1 MEAVTLSLPRS
12 SVCVT
17 LPDETVYEGP
27 VGTPLETFMLRA
39 RADHPELY
47 PTPIIA
53 AVVDG
58 KLRELTY
65 PLQRDC
71 SVVPVMLNSPD
82 GSRIYRRS
90 LVLLLVAAVESQF
103 PGVRVSVS
111 YAVPEGGVYC
121 SISGRAPFSDAE
133 LHQIETEMRRLVEDN
148 VPIEKRIVPLE
159 EAAALFK
166 ARGEAD
172 KVLLLEQRTRSELNL
187 YTLGKRED
195 YYYGYMVP
203 STGYLDRFC
212 LTRVDGGFILQY
224 PSADSPATITA
235 LTGTATK
242 ISRVFREEETWLRR
256 IGVENIGTLNRMIR
270 ENEIQELILVAEA
283 RHEQQI
289 ARIAGEIYQ
298 RHHDQGVQLVLIAGP
313 SSSGKTTFSK
323 RLAIQLL
330 AFGLRPF
337 TLELDMYFVD
347 RELTP
352 RDEAGNYDFEA
363 LEAINLPLFNEQLLQ
378 LTSGKEVQLPVF
390 DFKRGK
396 SMAGPIGRLTDNQ
409 LLICEGIHGLNPALV
424 THIPNEKIFRIYVSP
439 LTQLNMDSH
448 NRIPSTDVR
457 LLRRI
462 TRDAVQRGY
471 SAADTIDRW
480 ESVRRGE
487 RRNIFPFQEN
497 ADAIFNS
504 TLVYELPVLKPLAE
518 PLLLQ
523 VEYGTPAHVE
533 ANRLLLFMRWVQS
546 FTPEQ
551 TALIPDTSLLREFIG
566 GSILHDYQPGDL
578 KTEDVIANG
587 G

>member
-1 MEAVTLSLPRS
+1 MLPN
-12 SVCVT
+12 
-17 LPDETVYEGP
+17 DTVYEGP
-27 VGTPLETFMLRA
+27 VGTPLEAFMLRA
-39 RADHPELY
+39 SAQQADLF
-47 PTPIIA
+47 PTPVIA

-65 PLQRDC
+65 PINRDC
-71 SVVPVMLNSPD
+71 SVLPVLLSSQD

-90 LVLLLVAAVESQF
+90 LVLLLVAAVESLF
-103 PGVRVSVS
+103 PQVRVNVS

-121 SISGRAPFSDAE
+121 SISGHDPFTPAE
-133 LHQIETEMRRLVEDN
+133 LQQIEAEMRHLVEQDM
-148 VPIEKRIVPLE
+148 PIEKRIVPLE
-159 EAAALFK
+159 EAEAIFQ
-166 ARGEAD
+166 ARGEED
-172 KVLLLEQRTRSELNL
+172 KVQLLEQRTRADLNL

-203 STGYLDRFC
+203 STRYLNKFA
-212 LTRVDGGFILQY
+212 LSGVDGGFILQY
-224 PSADSPATITA
+224 PSADSAGTVAA

-242 ISRVFREEETWLRR
+242 ISRVFRDEETWLRR
-256 IGVENIGTLNRMIR
+256 IGVENIGKLNRMTR
-270 ENEIQELILVAEA
+270 GDEIQELILVAEA

-298 RHHDQGVQLVLIAGP
+298 RHHHQGVQLVLIAGP

-352 RDEAGNYDFEA
+352 RDEQGNYDFES
-363 LEAINLPLFNEQLLQ
+363 LEAINLPLFNDQLLR
-378 LTSGKEVQLPVF
+378 LTEGEEVQLPTF

-424 THIPNEKIFRIYVSP
+424 TQIPEEKIFRIYVSP

-471 SAADTIDRW
+471 SAVNTIDRW

-504 TLVYELPVLKPLAE
+504 TLVYELAVLKPLAE

-533 ANRLLLFMRWVQS
+533 ANRLLLFMRWVQG
-546 FTPEQ
+546 FTPAQ
-551 TALIPDTSLLREFIG
+551 TALIPDTSLLREFVG

-578 KTEDVIANG
+578 TTEDVNG
-587 G
+587 NGS